1 MKAVNTWLGQHNNN
15 YLHSSLHNVPLST
28 IRDSFWK
35 VIIVTKIFSL
45 VHIGV
50 VVGVQLGDCNKGVIV
65 RSQGLKILIFFSWC
79 PFQQI
84 GEHLDFLN
92 GNKC

>member
-35 VIIVTKIFSL
+35 VIIVTKIFPQMHIC
-45 VHIGV
+45 VHF
-50 VVGVQLGDCNKGVIV
+50 GVQLRDCHKRVIV
-65 RSQGLKILIFFSWC
+65 RS
-79 PFQQI
+79 
-84 GEHLDFLN
+84 
-92 GNKC
+92 